1 MRCTVTE
8 LYLGRRRQ
16 ERLLPRPGRG
26 VGLAPRAKR
35 GLGRGEVAAC
45 SPGAWSR
52 PPAGHLRA
60 ESPPR
65 RLSASELRRRGGEP
79 GRGPRG
85 RSSRRCWPTPWDPQR
100 GHVWE
105 KQERG
110 GGAWQDGRR
119 APCASSFP
127 YKNINALFS
136 VKLGFGFRLLSSST
150 WNNTDS
156 ERVFIKSRNRTKH
169 TAYM

>member
-1 MRCTVTE
+1 MRCAITE

-16 ERLLPRPGRG
+16 ERLLPRPGRW
-26 VGLAPRAKR
+26 VGLAPRAAR
-35 GLGRGEVAAC
+35 GPGRGEVAAC
-45 SPGAWSR
+45 SPGARSR

-79 GRGPRG
+79 GRGPRATLLTALLANSVG
-85 RSSRRCWPTPWDPQR
+85 PPARTRLGEAGT
-100 GHVWE
+100 
-105 KQERG
+105 
-110 GGAWQDGRR
+110 GRR
-119 APCASSFP
+119 GVAGWAPAPCASSFP